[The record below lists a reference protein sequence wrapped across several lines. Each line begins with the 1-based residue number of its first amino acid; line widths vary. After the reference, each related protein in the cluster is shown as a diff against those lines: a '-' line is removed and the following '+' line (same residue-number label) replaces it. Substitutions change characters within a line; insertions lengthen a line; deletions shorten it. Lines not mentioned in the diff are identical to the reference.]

1 MTPARALAGAVAL
14 LVLVAAC
21 TGPGGSSLQLA
32 PDPLVLTA
40 IGATAP
46 LFAASS
52 GGDPVAATTLVWGT
66 LDPSVATVDAL
77 GHVRAVASG
86 STTVSAARPGGSGTA
101 AVVVDA
107 TLLYRP
113 CATVPQVGEAA
124 CGQVALTVTL
134 D

>member
-1 MTPARALAGAVAL
+1 MNPARALAGAGAL
-14 LVLVAAC
+14 LLLVAAC
-21 TGPGGSSLQLA
+21 TGPGGSLQLQ
-32 PDPLVLTA
+32 PDPVVLTA
-40 IGATAP
+40 VGATAP
-46 LFAASS
+46 VAASFA
-52 GGDPVAATTLVWGT
+52 GAPVAAPTLTWGT
-66 LDPSVATVDAL
+66 LDPSVATVDSL
-77 GHVRAVASG
+77 GIVRAVASG
-86 STTVSAARPGGSGTA
+86 STTVSVARPGATATA